1 MLTPHAGHKFRAK
14 PHRRGFRNGVHCPKL
29 RRSLSIAIAAR
40 PLGRVSSHLNPNRE
54 ECMFK
59 KILLGLAAL
68 VAVFLVIVAM
78 QPDEFRVSRS
88 ATVTAPPAR
97 VFAQVNDFHNWEAW
111 SPWAKLDPNA
121 KATFEGPQS
130 GEGAVF
136 IWAGNN
142 EVGEGRMTLMQSRP
156 SESIRIKLDFVK
168 PMEGTSDVEFTFK
181 PQNNDTVVTWT
192 MSGQNNFI
200 GKAICLIMN
209 QDKMIGGYF
218 EKGLANLKSVVESAT

>member
-1 MLTPHAGHKFRAK
+1 
-14 PHRRGFRNGVHCPKL
+14 
-29 RRSLSIAIAAR
+29 
-40 PLGRVSSHLNPNRE
+40 
-54 ECMFK
+54 MFK

-68 VAVFLVIVAM
+68 IAVFLIVVAM

-88 ATVTAPPAR
+88 ATVAASPDR
-97 VFAQVNDFHNWEAW
+97 VFAQVNDFHNWQAW

-121 KATFEGPQS
+121 KATFEGPPA

-142 EVGEGRMTLMQSRP
+142 EVGEGRMTVMQSRP
-156 SESIRIKLDFVK
+156 SELVLIKLDFVK

-218 EKGLANLKSVVESAT
+218 EKGLANLKSIVESARKI

>member
-1 MLTPHAGHKFRAK
+1 
-14 PHRRGFRNGVHCPKL
+14 
-29 RRSLSIAIAAR
+29 
-40 PLGRVSSHLNPNRE
+40 
-54 ECMFK
+54 MFK

-68 VAVFLVIVAM
+68 IAVFLIVVAM

-88 ATVTAPPAR
+88 ASVAASPDR
-97 VFAQVNDFHNWEAW
+97 VFAQVNDFHNWQAW

-121 KATFEGPQS
+121 KATFEGPPA

-142 EVGEGRMTLMQSRP
+142 EVGEGRMTVMQSRP
-156 SESIRIKLDFVK
+156 SELVLIKLDFVK

-218 EKGLANLKSVVESAT
+218 EKRLANLKPPAPSPRQTRSCRRVVIAPRLHSPAAAAATS